1 MDPNKILVW
10 VQAGGQ
16 MASLITVGADKLKA
30 MLAAAGAT
38 EAEQDAALDRTHVMY
53 QSAIAHEQA
62 IIDGVRAE

>member
-16 MASLITVGADKLKA
+16 MAKVVETGIGNLRA